1 MPNPIVSIAGAATL
15 GATLMFGLG
24 QPVTS
29 RVERSATFNTAINAD
44 MVSTWL
50 LRNGSTGEICTLEK
64 STRVSLNSFKVI
76 ADGDC
81 HHILINQQEL
91 STWQQD
97 DHGNIALTDHR
108 GIAVLEFGVLDDF
121 GTASTQFGSMPIV
134 LSPAG

>member
-1 MPNPIVSIAGAATL
+1 MPNAIVSIAGAVTL
-15 GATLMFGLG
+15 GATLMFGLS

-29 RVERSATFNTAINAD
+29 PVERSAALDTAINAD

-64 STRVSLNSFKVI
+64 SARVSLNSFKVI

-81 HHILINQQEL
+81 HHILNNQQEL
-91 STWQQD
+91 TTWQQD

-108 GIAVLEFGVLDDF
+108 GIAVLEFSALNDF
-121 GTASTQFGSMPIV
+121 GIASTQFGSMPIV